1 MSARKHAAVAALV
14 MLAFST
20 QTPAPQVPDSPNE
33 HQVPDT
39 AVMDS
44 RLRQLIEIQTDAINT
59 LNQKLIAIE
68 QRVAKLE
75 KEKNHG

>member
-1 MSARKHAAVAALV
+1 MSARGHAAMAALV
-14 MLAFST
+14 LLAFST

-33 HQVPDT
+33 HQVPEAARVD
-39 AVMDS
+39 A
-44 RLRQLIEIQTDAINT
+44 RLKQLVEIQTDAINT